1 MEAGVNI
8 NMHRHEDAAIA
19 GAILQGD
26 VERYGELL
34 DKYQDS
40 VYAIVARR
48 VPADAVGVVSQDAFV
63 RAYQSLPSYGG
74 DAPFGNWMSRI
85 AIRSC
90 CAYWRE
96 QMRHRAHLVSM
107 SPTEDQRR
115 WIEQAAA
122 CKKPDEADHLV
133 KHAEAAGILEW
144 LLGQLSPEDRTL
156 IESVYIDG
164 KLLREVA
171 AALEWSLIKTK
182 VRAMRVR
189 RKMRQL
195 LESIGESL

>member
-8 NMHRHEDAAIA
+8 NIHRHEDAAIA

-34 DKYQDS
+34 KKYQES

-48 VPADAVGVVSQDAFV
+48 VPADAVAVVSQDAFV
-63 RAYQSLPSYGG
+63 RAYQSLSGYAGN
-74 DAPFGNWMSRI
+74 APFGSWMSRI

-96 QMRHRAHLVSM
+96 QMRHRARLVSM
-107 SPTEDQRR
+107 PPTQSQWQ

-122 CKKPDEADHLV
+122 CKKLDEADYLV
-133 KHAEAAGILEW
+133 KHAEANGILEW
-144 LLGQLSPEDRTL
+144 LLGQLSAEDRTL
-156 IESVYIDG
+156 IESAYIDG
-164 KLLREVA
+164 MLLREVA
-171 AALEWSLIKTK
+171 ASLEWSLIKTK
-182 VRAMRVR
+182 VRAMRAR